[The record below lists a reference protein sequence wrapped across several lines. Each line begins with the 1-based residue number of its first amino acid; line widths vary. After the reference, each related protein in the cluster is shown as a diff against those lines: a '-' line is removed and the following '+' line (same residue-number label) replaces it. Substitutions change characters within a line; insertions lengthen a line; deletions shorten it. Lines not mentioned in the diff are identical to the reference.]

1 MTEGRSSRHC
11 INCKLEH
18 ETERAWLIDDG
29 SGQTHWIPKS
39 QGEVYERR
47 SDGTLDLFVEEW
59 ILKEK
64 GLI

>member
-1 MTEGRSSRHC
+1 MTDSKREH
-11 INCKLEH
+11 ITCKIEH

-29 SGQTHWIPKS
+29 SGKTTWIPKS
-39 QGEVYERR
+39 QGEIYDRMN
-47 SDGTLDLFVEEW
+47 DGLVDLFVEEW